1 MRGILTYHSID
12 DSGSPISVSPR
23 AFEAHARFLA
33 TGRVR
38 VVDLATIAALSDAE
52 DAVAIT
58 FDDGFENF
66 ATEAWPRLRD
76 LHLPVTLFV
85 VTDRA
90 GGTNAW
96 DAAPGL
102 SIPKLPLLPWEDLRR
117 LANEGL
123 SLGAH
128 GRTHASLPG
137 LPREA
142 LEAEV
147 RGSRDRIL
155 AETGRTPVS
164 FAYPF
169 GDVDPAAAAS
179 AKSAFSCAVTTRF
192 GLVGGGDDPHLLPRL
207 DAYYLRAG
215 DRLESFGS
223 RGFRRWIALRGAAR
237 RAGILARRLRPNRE
251 LGKPDVAPTMG
262 PREGDDQ
269 ADREA

>member
-33 TGRVR
+33 GGRVR
-38 VVDLATIAALSDAE
+38 VVGLETIAALPDEE

-58 FDDGFENF
+58 FDDGFTNF
-66 ATEAWPRLRD
+66 ATEAWPRLRE
-76 LHLPVTLFV
+76 LRLPATLFV

-102 SIPKLPLLPWEDLRR
+102 SIPTLPLLAWEDLRR
-117 LANEGL
+117 LAGEGL
-123 SLGAH
+123 TLGAH

-142 LEAEV
+142 LETEV

-155 AETGRTPVS
+155 AETGKTPVS

-169 GDVDPAAAAS
+169 GDVDPASAAS
-179 AKSAFSCAVTTRF
+179 ARSAFSCAVTTRF
-192 GLVGGGDDPHLLPRL
+192 GLLGRGDDPHLLPRL
-207 DAYYLRAG
+207 DAYYLRSN

-223 RGFRRWIALRGAAR
+223 GGFRRWLALRGAAR
-237 RAGILARRLRPNRE
+237 RAGLLARGLRRNR
-251 LGKPDVAPTMG
+251 
-262 PREGDDQ
+262 
-269 ADREA
+269 

>member
-33 TGRVR
+33 SGRVR
-38 VVDLATIAALSDAE
+38 VVDLPTIATLSEDE

-58 FDDGFENF
+58 FDDGFANF
-66 ATEAWPRLRD
+66 ATQAWPRLCD
-76 LHLPVTLFV
+76 LGLPATLFV

-117 LANEGL
+117 LAGDGL

-137 LPREA
+137 LPRDT

-192 GLVGGGDDPHLLPRL
+192 GLLGGSDDPHLLPRL
-207 DAYYLRAG
+207 DAYYFRSN

-223 RGFRRWIALRGAAR
+223 GGFRRWIKWRGAAR
-237 RAGILARRLRPNRE
+237 RAGMLVRSLRPARE
-251 LGKPDVAPTMG
+251 LGKPDAAPTMG
-262 PREGDDQ
+262 SREGDEHPNRR
-269 ADREA
+269 A